1 MTGSLSHS
9 LSPPLSVHL
18 ISISLIRSRPLADSE
33 KLPVRTHRPEVLKSP
48 AEDRDSE
55 SVPQETKKK
64 SGKEKKEKKKD
75 KEKDRK
81 VRWQLSTVESE
92 HCCLM

>member
-1 MTGSLSHS
+1 M
-9 LSPPLSVHL
+9 
-18 ISISLIRSRPLADSE
+18 
-33 KLPVRTHRPEVLKSP
+33 RTHRPEVLKSP

-81 VRWQLSTVESE
+81 VRWQLSTVKSE